1 MLIVRNTTEA
11 DMANFLRVLRGIS
24 NTLRLALPKI
34 GAGWMFAL
42 LTSNFNRVSIF
53 DLGIAAVVITVMISM
68 HNFLSPFQ
76 VVFGRL
82 GDRYPILG
90 LRRTPYFLMGSVIAS
105 LVFTALPSVAVA
117 MSQGQSWAYVAGFAL
132 LLCFGIGFA
141 ATGDSHHSLIAEVT
155 TSERRGIVVA
165 VVWTFTIISA
175 IAAAIVVKAT
185 MGDTLNIA
193 EMQRLYNLTPLVV
206 LVAALPMLGMEKRR
220 TAAELQTLAAQ
231 SQTAAVSPLK
241 AIGVAAKMV
250 RTNDQVRAFFGF
262 VFFSILGI
270 FLQDAIL
277 EVFGAEVFGMTI
289 KQTSS
294 FNTLW
299 GSGVLGG
306 MILMGAISSTTN
318 ISKKLI
324 GQIGGFGTAFGLGLL
339 TMSAMLQ
346 QQSLLTPALVV
357 MGLFTGFYNVGALSM
372 MMDMTV
378 EGSTGL
384 YMGMW
389 GMAQSFGMGM
399 SSILSGALKSTL
411 IETNL
416 LSASVGYSA
425 IFGLE
430 VVLMIVGMAVLR
442 NVNVQHFRSVSKADL
457 TLAMEQGAGA

>member
-1 MLIVRNTTEA
+1 
-11 DMANFLRVLRGIS
+11 MATFLRVLRGIS
-24 NTLRLALPKI
+24 DTLRLALPKI

-42 LTSNFNRVSIF
+42 LTSNFNRVAIF

-76 VVFGRL
+76 VIFGRMS
-82 GDRYPILG
+82 DRYPILG
-90 LRRTPYFLMGSVIAS
+90 FRRTPYFFIGSMLAS
-105 LVFTALPSVAVA
+105 LVFMALPSVAVA

-132 LLCFGIGFA
+132 LLCFGISFA

-185 MGDTLNIA
+185 MGDTLNMV
-193 EMQRLYNLTPLVV
+193 EMQRLYNFTPLVV
-206 LVAALPMLGMEKRR
+206 FVATLPMFGMEKRR

-231 SQTAAVSPLK
+231 SQTAAVSPLN
-241 AIGVAAKMV
+241 AVGVAIKMV
-250 RTNDQVRAFFGF
+250 RSNDQVRAFFGF

-277 EVFGAEVFGMTI
+277 EVFGAEVFHMTI

-299 GSGVLGG
+299 GSGVLIG
-306 MILMGAISSTTN
+306 MILMGAISSSTS

-339 TMSAMLQ
+339 TLSAMLNQ
-346 QQSLLTPALVV
+346 QALLTPSLLV

-399 SSILSGALKSTL
+399 SSILSGALKSAL
-411 IETNL
+411 IETHL
-416 LSASVGYSA
+416 FSATIGYTA
-425 IFGLE
+425 IFGFE
-430 VVLMIVGMAVLR
+430 VVLMVVGMAVLR
-442 NVNVQHFRSVSKADL
+442 NVNVQRFRSVSVADL

>member
-1 MLIVRNTTEA
+1 
-11 DMANFLRVLRGIS
+11 MATFLRVLRGIS
-24 NTLRLALPKI
+24 DTLRLALPKI

-53 DLGIAAVVITVMISM
+53 DLGIAAVIITVMISM

-76 VVFGRL
+76 VVFGRMS
-82 GDRYPILG
+82 DRYPILG
-90 LRRTPYFLMGSVIAS
+90 FRRTPYFFIGSMLAS
-105 LVFTALPSVAVA
+105 LVFMALPNVAVA

-165 VVWTFTIISA
+165 VVRTFTIISA

-185 MGDTLNIA
+185 MGETLNMV
-193 EMQRLYNLTPLVV
+193 EMQRLYNFTPLVV
-206 LVAALPMLGMEKRR
+206 FVASLPMLGMEKRR
-220 TAAELQTLAAQ
+220 TAAELQTLASQ
-231 SQTAAVSPLK
+231 SQTAAVSPWN
-241 AIGVAAKMV
+241 AIGVAYKMV
-250 RTNDQVRAFFGF
+250 RSNDQVRAFFGF

-299 GSGVLGG
+299 GSGVLIG
-306 MILMGAISSTTN
+306 MILMGVISSTTSL
-318 ISKKLI
+318 SKKLI

-339 TMSAMLQ
+339 TLSAMLN
-346 QQSLLTPALVV
+346 QQSLLTPSLLI

-399 SSILSGALKSTL
+399 SSILSGALKSAL
-411 IETNL
+411 IETHL
-416 LSASVGYSA
+416 FSATVGYA
-425 IFGLE
+425 VIFGFE
-430 VVLMIVGMAVLR
+430 VVLMVVGMAVLR
-442 NVNVQHFRSVSKADL
+442 NVNVQRFRSVSVADL

>member
-1 MLIVRNTTEA
+1 
-11 DMANFLRVLRGIS
+11 MATFLRVLRGIS
-24 NTLRLALPKI
+24 DTLRLALPKI

-53 DLGIAAVVITVMISM
+53 DLGIAAVIITVMISM

-76 VVFGRL
+76 VVFGRMS
-82 GDRYPILG
+82 DRYPILG
-90 LRRTPYFLMGSVIAS
+90 FRRTPYFFIGSMLAS
-105 LVFTALPSVAVA
+105 LVFMALPNVAVA

-185 MGDTLNIA
+185 MGDTLNMV
-193 EMQRLYNLTPLVV
+193 EMQRLYNFTPLVV
-206 LVAALPMLGMEKRR
+206 FVASLPMLGMEKRR
-220 TAAELQTLAAQ
+220 TAAELQTLASQ
-231 SQTAAVSPLK
+231 SQTAAVSPWN
-241 AIGVAAKMV
+241 AIGVAYKMV
-250 RTNDQVRAFFGF
+250 RSNEQVRAFFGF

-277 EVFGAEVFGMTI
+277 EVFGAEVFHMTI

-299 GSGVLGG
+299 GSGVLIG
-306 MILMGAISSTTN
+306 MILMGVISSTTSL
-318 ISKKLI
+318 SKKLI

-339 TMSAMLQ
+339 TLSAMLN
-346 QQSLLTPALVV
+346 QQSLLTPSLLI

-399 SSILSGALKSTL
+399 SSILSGALKSAL
-411 IETNL
+411 IETHL
-416 LSASVGYSA
+416 FSATVGYA
-425 IFGLE
+425 VIFGFE
-430 VVLMIVGMAVLR
+430 VVLMVVGMAVLR
-442 NVNVQHFRSVSKADL
+442 NVNVQRFRSVSVADL

>member
-1 MLIVRNTTEA
+1 
-11 DMANFLRVLRGIS
+11 MATFLRVLRGIS
-24 NTLRLALPKI
+24 DTLRLALPKI

-53 DLGIAAVVITVMISM
+53 DLGIAAVIITVMISM

-76 VVFGRL
+76 VVFGRMS
-82 GDRYPILG
+82 DRYPILG
-90 LRRTPYFLMGSVIAS
+90 FRRTPYFFIGSMLAS
-105 LVFTALPSVAVA
+105 LVFMALPNVAVA

-185 MGDTLNIA
+185 MGDTLNMV
-193 EMQRLYNLTPLVV
+193 EMQRLYNFTPLVV
-206 LVAALPMLGMEKRR
+206 FVASLPMLGMEKRR
-220 TAAELQTLAAQ
+220 TAAELQTLASQ
-231 SQTAAVSPLK
+231 SQTAAVSPWN
-241 AIGVAAKMV
+241 AIGVAYKMV
-250 RTNDQVRAFFGF
+250 RSNEQVRAFFGF

-277 EVFGAEVFGMTI
+277 EVFGAEVFHMTI

-299 GSGVLGG
+299 GSGVLIG
-306 MILMGAISSTTN
+306 MILMGVISSTTSL
-318 ISKKLI
+318 SKKLI

-339 TMSAMLQ
+339 TLSAMLN
-346 QQSLLTPALVV
+346 QQSLLTPSLLI

-389 GMAQSFGMGM
+389 GMAQSFGMGI
-399 SSILSGALKSTL
+399 SSILSGALKSAL
-411 IETNL
+411 IETHL
-416 LSASVGYSA
+416 FSATVGYA
-425 IFGLE
+425 VIFGFE
-430 VVLMIVGMAVLR
+430 VVLMVVGMAVLR
-442 NVNVQHFRSVSKADL
+442 NVNVQRFRSVSVADL